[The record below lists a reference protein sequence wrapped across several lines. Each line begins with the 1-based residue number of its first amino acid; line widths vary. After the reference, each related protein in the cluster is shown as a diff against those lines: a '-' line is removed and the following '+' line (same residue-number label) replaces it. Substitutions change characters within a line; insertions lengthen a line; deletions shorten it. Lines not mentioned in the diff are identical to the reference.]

1 MKEPARVWTPRGYQP
16 PMIQHILETPRC
28 GLYVG
33 MGLGK
38 TCSTLTAIDAL
49 ALAGESQPT
58 LVLAPLRVARDTW
71 SNEAKKWQHLQHLDI
86 VPIIGSLPERLA
98 ALRYDAP
105 IYTCNYENL
114 VWLVEHFG
122 ESWPFRTVVADES
135 TRLKSYRSRQG
146 GKRTAALAKVAHTK
160 VKRFIQLTGT
170 PAPNGLADLWGS
182 VWFLD
187 AGQRLGRSYR
197 AFSQRWFSKS
207 FDGFGMTPQAH
218 AQEQI
223 QKAISDICLSIEA
236 KDWFDLKAPIVNN
249 IYVDLPVK
257 ARKLYRD
264 MEKEMFAEI
273 EGHGIE
279 AFNAAARTQKL
290 LQFANG
296 AAYTDEA
303 GTSGERKW
311 AEIHDVKL
319 QALESIVEEANGMPV
334 LVGYQFK
341 SDLAR
346 IMRAFP
352 KAVNLSTE
360 SGMKAFR
367 AGKSP
372 MGLAHPASLGHGVD
386 GLQDVTNILAL
397 FGHDWNLENYLQL
410 IERIGPT
417 RQLQSGFDR
426 PMFLYHILARDT
438 IDELVM
444 ERREGKKEVQQILL
458 EAMKRRK

>member
-1 MKEPARVWTPRGYQP
+1 M
-16 PMIQHILETPRC
+16 MINHILEHPRSA
-28 GLYVG
+28 LFAG
-33 MGLGK
+33 MGVGK
-38 TCSTLTAIDAL
+38 SVATLTGIDTL
-49 ALAGESQPT
+49 ITTGESQPT
-58 LVLAPLRVARDTW
+58 LILAPLRVARDTW
-71 SNEAKKWQHLQHLDI
+71 VNEARKWQHLQHLDVMPI
-86 VPIIGSLPERLA
+86 VGSLSERLS
-98 ALRYDAP
+98 ALKYDAP
-105 IYTCNYENL
+105 VYTANYEQL
-114 VWLVEHFG
+114 VWLIEFYG
-122 ESWPFRTVVADES
+122 DAWPFKTVVADES
-135 TRLKSYRSRQG
+135 TRLKSYRTRQG

-170 PAPNGLADLWGS
+170 PAPNGLADLWGQI
-182 VWFLD
+182 WYLD
-187 AGQRLGRSYR
+187 AGQRLGRSYS
-197 AFSQRWFSKS
+197 AFTQRWFSKG
-207 FDGFGMTPQAH
+207 FDGFSMSPQAH

-223 QKAISDICLSIEA
+223 HAAISDICLSIEA

-249 IYVDLPVK
+249 IYVELPVK

-290 LQFANG
+290 LQMANG

-303 GTSGERKW
+303 AVGGERKW
-311 AEIHDVKL
+311 VEMHDVKL

-346 IMRAFP
+346 IMRHFP

-360 SGMKAFR
+360 QGMKAFR
-367 AGKSP
+367 AGKAP

-386 GLQDVTNILAL
+386 GLQDVTNILAI

-417 RQLQSGFDR
+417 RQLQSGHDR
-426 PMFLYHILARDT
+426 PMFLHHIIAEGT
-438 IDELVM
+438 MDEFVM
-444 ERREGKKEVQQILL
+444 ERREGKKSVQDILL
-458 EAMKRRK
+458 EAMKKRHI